1 MLELVVL
8 KMYAIIKTIVS
19 IGCHVHLLLT
29 DTEKWSLKTLKHRS
43 IIPRK
48 SWHRFLSVFP
58 EIHQKT
64 SVFFVNLCLS
74 FNFLKRAT
82 PHVSVMPRVPWYS
95 SQSSQTG
102 VFFVFIYYLCIYFLL
117 KVPNFI
123 TWCRLPKGILFPKSF
138 WCLAGLKGSKLLI
151 YGAIQKWRQQ
161 RRREEGVHATSEIAI
176 KINYV
181 YKFLFFA
188 WFWSMWQHSKLWL
201 AFQFGFVTSIDL
213 SKHVQAK

>member
-1 MLELVVL
+1 M
-8 KMYAIIKTIVS
+8 
-19 IGCHVHLLLT
+19 
-29 DTEKWSLKTLKHRS
+29 
-43 IIPRK
+43 
-48 SWHRFLSVFP
+48 
-58 EIHQKT
+58 
-64 SVFFVNLCLS
+64 S
-74 FNFLKRAT
+74 FNFLKWAT
-82 PHVSVMPRVPWYS
+82 PHVSVMPRVSWYY

-102 VFFVFIYYLCIYFLL
+102 VYFVFIYYLCIYFLL

-123 TWCRLPKGILFPKSF
+123 IWCRLPTGILFPKSF

-161 RRREEGVHATSEIAI
+161 SRREEGVHAASEITI

-188 WFWSMWQHSKLWL
+188 WFWSMWQHSKRWS

-213 SKHVQAK
+213 SKHVHAK